1 MKRIVCIGDSIRG
14 GYQAIVTDELA
25 GWGEILGIGDQQ
37 GGHTRN
43 VLEHLREWAVQNKPD
58 IVHINAGLHDMAR
71 DPGPGPENRV
81 ALDKYGKNL
90 RQIFTIIRDETDALV
105 LFALTTPVDL
115 ARQHAV
121 EYGCNRTT
129 EDVNA
134 YNAAARSAAAD
145 FDVPVIDL
153 HQVVVDNDVGTMLG
167 EDGVHFTEAASA
179 ILGKAVADF
188 IRTEGDSA

>member
-1 MKRIVCIGDSIRG
+1 MKRIVCIGDSIRM
-14 GYQAIVTDELA
+14 GYQATVTGELA

-43 VLEHLREWAVQNKPD
+43 VLAHLNEWAIDTRPD

-71 DPGPGPENRV
+71 EPGPGPENRV
-81 ALDKYGKNL
+81 AVDEYGKNL
-90 RQIFTIIRDETDALV
+90 RQIFTILRDETDALV

-115 ARQHAV
+115 GRQHAV
-121 EYGCNRTT
+121 DYGCNRTT

-134 YNAAARSAAAD
+134 YNATARSAAAECEI
-145 FDVPVIDL
+145 PVVDL
-153 HQVVVDNDVGTMLG
+153 HQVVVDHDVGTMLG
-167 EDGVHFTEAASA
+167 EDGVHFTAEASA